1 MEQTGGVQFQS
12 ISSEKEGMELLN
24 KLVGMAHP
32 DSVFS
37 KPISIDNYTLITTSE
52 YGAGLGFGFGMG
64 SGPVNS
70 QGQPESSPQ
79 AAQAAIP
86 ADQMTASGG
95 GGGGGG
101 FSMGRPVAVISVG
114 PDGVRVEPVV
124 DATKIGLA
132 AISMLVSMAFALTR
146 MRRRSRR

>member
-1 MEQTGGVQFQS
+1 MEQTGGVQFQG

-24 KLVGMAHP
+24 KLVDMAHP

-37 KPISIDNYTLITTSE
+37 KPLTVDNYTLITTSE
-52 YGAGLGFGFGMG
+52 YGAGLGFGFGTG
-64 SGPVNS
+64 YGPVNS
-70 QGQPESSPQ
+70 QGQPESSSQ
-79 AAQAAIP
+79 TGQAAIP
-86 ADQMTASGG
+86 ADQTTGG
-95 GGGGGG
+95 SGGGGGG